1 MDNTKDY
8 YALYLKYKAKY
19 IALKTGGAEI
29 VVKNLNRNGRK
40 DTPVDFYKT
49 QIGEIEKGGS
59 YYDDLARTCRET
71 KRSVCNEDEVIKT
84 YEDSIFNDKEYTR
97 IYNSYPAN
105 YANLIG
111 KINKGA
117 EVYIQFIRDQIKKNK
132 DCLAKSMLGF
142 GCDAKIETIYKENN
156 YKLRSKLE
164 EEARKFLSSQGFN
177 IDSYHSFGSI
187 IEKFDKYDKDPKL
200 AIVNLPFDP
209 TGMQKGELYGQI
221 KFYYNIYMRN
231 KYF

>member
-29 VVKNLNRNGRK
+29 VVKTLNRNGRK

-59 YYDDLARTCRET
+59 YYDDLARTCRGN
-71 KRSVCNEDEVIKT
+71 KGVLCNEDEVIKT
-84 YEDSIFNDKEYTR
+84 HEDAIFNDKEYTR
-97 IYNSYPAN
+97 IYNSYPGN
-105 YANLIG
+105 YANLIS

-142 GCDAKIETIYKENN
+142 GCDSKIETIYKENN
-156 YKLRSKLE
+156 YKLRNKLE
-164 EEARKFLSSQGFN
+164 EEAGIFLKSQGFN
-177 IDSYHSFGSI
+177 IQWYTSFSYI

-200 AIVNLPFDP
+200 VIKNLPFDP
-209 TGMQKGELYGQI
+209 TGMQKGEIYEKI
-221 KFYYNIYMRN
+221 KFYYNIYTSN
-231 KYF
+231 GFF